1 MGDTGEGRHRR
12 AWVLCALLGITG
24 LSDAQ
29 AAASASQLRCGWW
42 QNPTPGNAW
51 LNDRHGRWTVGSQ
64 GGAQAEGDWPSFTEA
79 QWVRTHGVYGHGCA
93 CVRVVADA
101 RTQRVT
107 HILSATAK
115 PLAACRQDRHLRE
128 PPRPE

>member
-1 MGDTGEGRHRR
+1 VIPVRGATGARGCCARCWGHGVVRRTGGRIGLATALRLVAEPDTGECLAERPP
-12 AWVLCALLGITG
+12 WPL
-24 LSDAQ
+24 
-29 AAASASQLRCGWW
+29 
-42 QNPTPGNAW
+42 
-51 LNDRHGRWTVGSQ
+51 DRGQ
-64 GGAQAEGDWPSFTEA
+64 PGGAQAEGDWPSFTEA

-128 PPRPE
+128 PPQPE

>member
-1 MGDTGEGRHRR
+1 MGDTGEARALR
-12 AWVLCALLGITG
+12 AWVLCALLGMSG
-24 LSDAQ
+24 LSGAQ
-29 AAASASQLRCGWW
+29 AAASASQLRCGGW
-42 QNPTPGNAW
+42 QNPTPGNAL

-93 CVRVVADA
+93 CARVVADA

-128 PPRPE
+128 PSRPE

>member
-1 MGDTGEGRHRR
+1 MGDTGEGRPLR

-24 LSDAQ
+24 LSGAQ

-79 QWVRTHGVYGHGCA
+79 QWVR
-93 CVRVVADA
+93 VVADA
-101 RTQRVT
+101 HTQRVT

>member
-1 MGDTGEGRHRR
+1 MGDTGEARALR
-12 AWVLCALLGITG
+12 AWVLCALLGMTG
-24 LSDAQ
+24 LSSAQ

>member
-1 MGDTGEGRHRR
+1 LRRVAEPDTGECLAERPP
-12 AWVLCALLGITG
+12 WPL
-24 LSDAQ
+24 
-29 AAASASQLRCGWW
+29 
-42 QNPTPGNAW
+42 
-51 LNDRHGRWTVGSQ
+51 DRGQ
-64 GGAQAEGDWPSFTEA
+64 PGGAQAEGDWPSFTEA
-79 QWVRTHGVYGHGCA
+79 QWVRTNGFYGHGCA

-107 HILSATAK
+107 HILSAAAK

>member
-1 MGDTGEGRHRR
+1 MGDTGEARALR
-12 AWVLCALLGITG
+12 AWVLCALLGGAG
-24 LSDAQ
+24 LSSAQ
-29 AAASASQLRCGWW
+29 AASPASQLRCGWW

-79 QWVRTHGVYGHGCA
+79 QWVRTNGFYGHGCA
-93 CVRVVADA
+93 CARVVADA

-128 PPRPE
+128 PLRPE